1 MKKSVLVLLTIFIF
15 LKVNAQETDYPR
27 DPLTG
32 KISYSGE
39 DSLDVNKARLYKRAE
54 QFIISQNF
62 DRTESI
68 RCKDKKSVELQ
79 FIDEPVTYTDTADGV
94 YIGNGFFNYKY
105 RGKDWFIITFNYRIF
120 TKEKFYS
127 YKIYNFR
134 VLEFIK
140 APIVYENSQSVSAG
154 HGKGKTNVVGTRKV
168 NAKVK
173 TKSSGFV
180 EFSTGD
186 VRKFDLEDFINKSA
200 IEKATIEFITDIN
213 NFGKQLG
220 ATLSGDF

>member
-1 MKKSVLVLLTIFIF
+1 MKKILIIF
-15 LKVNAQETDYPR
+15 LIISRFGNVSAQESDYPL

-39 DSLDVNKARLYKRAE
+39 DSLNVTKDRLYKRAK

-68 RCKDKKSVELQ
+68 RCKDKKSIEIQL
-79 FIDEPVTYTDTADGV
+79 IDNPITYTDVEDGV

-105 RGKDWFIITFNYRIF
+105 RGKDWFVITFNYRIF

-140 APIVYENSQSVSAG
+140 APINFQSDKSAA
-154 HGKGKTNVVGTRKV
+154 
-168 NAKVK
+168 NAKATK
-173 TKSSGFV
+173 TKSKGFV

-186 VRKFDLEDFINKSA
+186 VRKFDLENFIHKSA
-200 IEKATIEFITDIN
+200 IEKASIEFITDIN

-220 ATLSGDF
+220 ATLAGEF

>member
-1 MKKSVLVLLTIFIF
+1 MKKSLLVLLTIFPF
-15 LKVNAQETDYPR
+15 MNALAQESDYPR

-32 KISYSGE
+32 KISYSGG
-39 DSLDVNKARLYKRAE
+39 DSINVTKERLFKRAE

-62 DRTESI
+62 DRSESV

-79 FIDEPVTYTDTADGV
+79 FINAPITYTDTTDGV

-105 RGKDWFIITFNYRIF
+105 RGKDWFVITFNYRIF
-120 TKEKFYS
+120 AKEKFYS

-140 APIVYENSQSVSAG
+140 APIIYEKGKSKSASVSA
-154 HGKGKTNVVGTRKV
+154 KTSIAGVGIGASRGST
-168 NAKVK
+168 
-173 TKSSGFV
+173 TSTGFV

-186 VRKFDLEDFINKSA
+186 VRKFDLEDFIRKSA
-200 IEKATIEFITDIN
+200 IERATTEFVTDIN

-220 ATLSGDF
+220 ATLEGEF

>member
-1 MKKSVLVLLTIFIF
+1 MRKLLLLILSTSLFINS
-15 LKVNAQETDYPR
+15 LAQESDYPR

-32 KISYSGE
+32 KISYAGG
-39 DSLDVNKARLYKRAE
+39 DSINVTKERLFKRAE

-62 DRTESI
+62 DRSESI

-79 FIDEPVTYTDTADGV
+79 LINLPITYTDTADGV

-120 TKEKFYS
+120 TKEKYYS

-140 APIVYENSQSVSAG
+140 APINYE
-154 HGKGKTNVVGTRKV
+154 RE
-168 NAKVK
+168 K
-173 TKSSGFV
+173 TKTAAIKIIASRSSATTKGFV

-220 ATLSGDF
+220 ATLEGEF